1 MSNKTLSGSQGPAT
15 RPQVPRS
22 APRPHRLDR
31 LFRVALMIGMAAG
44 TTGMLAP
51 STLFAQSDNSAMTGT
66 VTDQSGA
73 VVGGAR
79 VTVTNEATRL
89 TRSAVTNA
97 SGFYTINGIAPGKYT
112 VSVVAKGFSTE
123 TVTNNTVDPSL
134 PATVNV
140 PLKVGSDAET
150 VQVTA
155 DETPLDADTATLG
168 RVITSKQVDSLPLN
182 GRNPIYVALN
192 MAGITSGPTS
202 GVTANSAATGSNI
215 STFNYSTGLGAIQI
229 NGGRERDNLITYDGA
244 VAVRV
249 RASGDS
255 VGSVDLD
262 AVQEVQVLA
271 TNYPAEYGRSIGG
284 QIRITEKSGG
294 ANFHGTLYDYFQNP
308 DLNANSW
315 VRNHNTTNN
324 NNPAYPAALKTNFV
338 APFTFNQFGGD
349 LNGPL
354 YVPHVLPKGKVFFL
368 YAEEFTEYPTTPT
381 APVTVPNP
389 AFKTGDFSSLLTG
402 SSPHYIRDPQ
412 SGLPCNAK
420 TGGPGCFPGNIIP
433 ANRLSPNGVGLLSIY
448 PTPTPNFLLGTENLL
463 QIAKY
468 PAHQEVDTGNL
479 DILPTEKDYVR
490 FRLNHFF
497 YHEDNP
503 FSAAFNTVP
512 RLYDRPNETGS
523 ISWVRSFNAKTTN
536 EVLVTASHDAAR
548 LSIDTSGQAYNG
560 QGPAYS
566 RSSYGINYPFL
577 FPGTKDLPNKIPTV
591 QFLSTSSI
599 TTMDGSTYP
608 SHSQG
613 EIFDYSDTF
622 TRIFGNHVLKT
633 GFLYERS
640 GENDRDQIAFSSS
653 NAGET
658 NNQNGQFDFNSQNP
672 NGTGYDV
679 ADAALGLYYT
689 YAEVGARDE
698 TPYRGNLYEFF
709 AQDSFKAT
717 PKLHLEYGLRYTSIH
732 PYYSEYNNAGSFDP
746 AYYTASTAIQVN
758 PTTGNPIAGTGNAY
772 DGTVLWGNGFTSN
785 AASHVAAA
793 QTSQYNSLF
802 HDLPRGFIHV
812 QKFLF
817 QPRLGVAY
825 SANNKTVFRTGFGRY
840 TNRQGVSDFVF
851 AGGIPPLQQVASL
864 SLGSVDN
871 PGGGANGSYPL
882 LSGDI
887 DQQSP
892 QPEAYI
898 WNASVE
904 REIGFGTVAEVSY
917 VGRHALHQQYAANIN
932 QLQPGTLT
940 NPANTG
946 LNANYLRPYQ
956 GYGPINLVK
965 QGDTAMYEGL
975 QVNVT
980 RRFQHGLGFNVAYT
994 YASSRD
1000 CDSFQKQVVPN
1011 TFDIHGIC
1019 GPSDYD
1025 IRQVLVPSAVYEIPF
1040 RGGNRML
1047 REALAGWQLTQSYQF
1062 QTGAP
1067 FSVATS
1073 QDIAGVGP
1081 GSGSQ
1086 LLQVTPGSVLKGN
1099 GKFSSSNTDGNYWFA
1114 PTTGGTQNFTT
1125 PTAGTFTTQLNRN
1138 ILRSPGQS
1146 YFNASLQK
1154 KFPIYESSNL
1164 NFRVD
1169 AFDFPNHPNWNS
1181 PDSTYVDQAAY
1192 GDTSSLTFGKVT
1204 QKNNQRSMQLS
1215 LRYSF

>member
-1 MSNKTLSGSQGPAT
+1 MLVMKQESTST
-15 RPQVPRS
+15 
-22 APRPHRLDR
+22 LDR
-31 LFRVALMIGMAAG
+31 SRTTSGMRRLAGLLRAA
-44 TTGMLAP
+44 MLTSVLAAP
-51 STLFAQSDNSAMTGT
+51 LAVLATPSAMAQSDNSALTGT
-66 VTDQSGA
+66 VTDQAGRVIAGA
-73 VVGGAR
+73 EVTVKNESTGLAR
-79 VTVTNEATRL
+79 TTVTNG
-89 TRSAVTNA
+89 
-97 SGFYTINGIAPGKYT
+97 SGFYTVNGISPGKYT

-140 PLKVGSDAET
+140 PMKVGANTET

-155 DETPLDADTATLG
+155 EETPLDADTATLG

-182 GRNPIYVALN
+182 GRNPIYVALT

-202 GVTANSAATGSNI
+202 AVTANSAGTGSNI
-215 STFNYSTGLGAIQI
+215 SSFNYSTGLGAIQI

-284 QIRITEKSGG
+284 QIRIVEKSGG
-294 ANFHGTLYDYFQNP
+294 EHFHGSLYDYFQNP
-308 DLNANSW
+308 DLNANTW

-324 NNPAYPAALKTNFV
+324 ENPAYPEALKTNFV
-338 APFTFNQFGGD
+338 APFTYNQFGGD
-349 LNGPL
+349 INGPL
-354 YVPHVLPKGKVFFL
+354 FVPHVIPKGKVFFL
-368 YAEEFTEYPTTPT
+368 YAEEFTVDPTTPT

-389 AFKTGDFSSLLTG
+389 AFRTGNFSSLLTG
-402 SSPHYIRDPQ
+402 SSPQYIKDPLLVSQ
-412 SGLPCNAK
+412 GLACNTK
-420 TGGPGCFPGNIIP
+420 TDGPGCFPGNIIP
-433 ANRLSPNGVGLLSIY
+433 ASRLSPNGVGLLSIY
-448 PTPTPNFLLGTENLL
+448 PTPTPNFQLGTENLL
-463 QIAKY
+463 QVAPY

-479 DILPTEKDYVR
+479 DILPTDKDYVR

-512 RLYDRPNETGS
+512 RLYNRPNETGS
-523 ISWVRSFNAKTTN
+523 ISWVRTINSKTTN
-536 EVLVTASHDAAR
+536 EVLLTASHDAAR

-566 RSSYGINYPFL
+566 RTTYGINYPFL

-591 QFLSTSSI
+591 QFLTTSSI

-622 TRIFGNHVLKT
+622 TRVIGDHVLKA
-633 GFLYERS
+633 GFLFERS
-640 GENDRDQIAFSSS
+640 GENDRDQIAFSAS
-653 NAGET
+653 NAGQT
-658 NNQNGQFDFNSQNP
+658 NNQNGQFDFSSQNP

-698 TPYRGNLYEFF
+698 TPYRGNLYEGFVE
-709 AQDSFKAT
+709 DSFKAT

-746 AYYTASTAIQVN
+746 AYYNSATAVQVN
-758 PTTGNPIAGTGNAY
+758 PTTGNPIAGSGDPY

-785 AASHVAAA
+785 AASHVVAA
-793 QTSQYNSLF
+793 QSTAYNSLF
-802 HDLPRGFIHV
+802 HNLPRGFTHV
-812 QKFLF
+812 QAFLF
-817 QPRLGVAY
+817 QPRVGLAY
-825 SANNKTVFRTGFGRY
+825 ALNTKTVFRTGFGRY

-904 REIGFGTVAEVSY
+904 REIGFGTVVEVSY
-917 VGRHALHQQYAANIN
+917 VGRHALHQQYAANVN
-932 QLQPGTLT
+932 QLPTGTLT
-940 NPANTG
+940 NPANAG
-946 LNANYLRPYQ
+946 LNTNYLRPFK

-965 QGDTAMYEGL
+965 QGDTATYDGL

-1040 RGGNRML
+1040 KSDNPLL

-1073 QDIAGVGP
+1073 QDIAGVGA
-1081 GSGSQ
+1081 GSGNQ
-1086 LLQVTPGSVLKGN
+1086 LLQVSPGSMLKGN
-1099 GKFSSSNTDGNYWFA
+1099 GHFSNSNTDNNYWFA
-1114 PTTGGTQNFTT
+1114 PTTGSVQNFTT
-1125 PTAGTFTTQLNRN
+1125 PTPGTFTSQLNRN
-1138 ILRSPGQS
+1138 ILRAPGQS

-1154 KFPIYESSNL
+1154 RFPIYESSTL

-1181 PDSTYVDQAAY
+1181 PDSTYVDQALY
-1192 GDTSSLTFGKVT
+1192 GDTSSPTFGKVT
-1204 QKNNQRSMQLS
+1204 QKNNQRSLQLS

>member
-1 MSNKTLSGSQGPAT
+1 MSIRKQESTS
-15 RPQVPRS
+15 
-22 APRPHRLDR
+22 RLDHSPKTSWLR
-31 LFRVALMIGMAAG
+31 RITRHLRAAILTSVVACAAALLFTPPAI
-44 TTGMLAP
+44 
-51 STLFAQSDNSAMTGT
+51 AQSDNSALTGT
-66 VTDQSGA
+66 VTDPTKRVVAGA
-73 VVGGAR
+73 QVTVKNEGTGLLR
-79 VTVTNEATRL
+79 TTVTNG
-89 TRSAVTNA
+89 
-97 SGFYTINGIAPGKYT
+97 SGFYRVNGISPGKYT
-112 VSVVAKGFSTE
+112 VTVVANGFSPE

-134 PATVNV
+134 PATVDV
-140 PLKVGSDAET
+140 LLKVGANNERI
-150 VQVTA
+150 QVTA
-155 DETPLDADTATLG
+155 EETPLDPDTSTLG
-168 RVITSKQVDSLPLN
+168 RVITNKQVDSLPLN
-182 GRNPIYVALN
+182 GRNPIYVALT

-202 GVTANSAATGSNI
+202 AVTANSAGTGSNI

-284 QIRITEKSGG
+284 QIRIVEKSGG
-294 ANFHGTLYDYFQNP
+294 EHFHGSLYEYFQNP
-308 DLNANSW
+308 DLNANTW
-315 VRNHNTTNN
+315 VRNHNTVNN
-324 NNPAYPAALKTNFV
+324 NNPAYPAVLKTNFV
-338 APFTFNQFGGD
+338 APFTYNQFGGD

-354 YVPHVLPKGKVFFL
+354 FIPHLIPKGKVFFL
-368 YAEEFTEYPTTPT
+368 YAEEFTFDPTTPT

-402 SSPHYIRDPQ
+402 SSPHYIKDPVLVAQ
-412 SGLPCNAK
+412 GIPCSPT

-433 ANRLSPNGVGLLSIY
+433 QNRLSPNGVGLLSIY
-448 PTPTPNFLLGTENLL
+448 PTPTPNFQLGTENLL
-463 QIAKY
+463 QIARY

-479 DILPTEKDYVR
+479 DILPTEKDYIR
-490 FRLNHFF
+490 FRLNHFY

-503 FSAAFNTVP
+503 FSAAFDTVP

-523 ISWVRSFNAKTTN
+523 ISWVRTINAKTTN

-548 LSIDTSGQAYNG
+548 LSIDTSGNAYNG

-566 RSSYGINYPFL
+566 RATYGIDYPFL

-591 QFLSTSSI
+591 QFLTTSSI

-622 TRIFGNHVLKT
+622 TRILGDHVLKA
-633 GFLYERS
+633 GFLFERS
-640 GENDRDQIAFSSS
+640 GENDRDQIAFSAS

-658 NNQNGQFDFNSQNP
+658 NNQNGQFDFSSQNP

-698 TPYRGNLYEFF
+698 TPYRGNLYEGFVE
-709 AQDSFKAT
+709 DSFKAT

-732 PYYSEYNNAGSFDP
+732 PYYSLFNNAGSFDP
-746 AYYTASTAIQVN
+746 AYYDPSTAVQVN
-758 PTTGNPIAGTGNAY
+758 PTTGNPIAGSGNAY

-785 AASHVAAA
+785 AASHVVAA
-793 QTSQYNSLF
+793 QSTAYNSLF
-802 HDLPRGFIHV
+802 HNLPRGYTNV
-812 QKFLF
+812 QVFLF
-817 QPRLGVAY
+817 QPRVGIAY
-825 SANNKTVFRTGFGRY
+825 ALNPKTIFRTGFGRY

-871 PGGGANGSYPL
+871 PGAGANGSYPL

-887 DQQSP
+887 DRQSP

-898 WNASVE
+898 WNVSAE

-917 VGRHALHQQYAANIN
+917 VGRHALHQQYAANVN
-932 QLQPGTLT
+932 QLPTGTLT
-940 NPANTG
+940 NPANAG
-946 LNANYLRPYQ
+946 LNTNYLRPYK

-965 QGDTAMYEGL
+965 QGDTATYDGL
-975 QVNVT
+975 QINVT
-980 RRFQHGLGFNVAYT
+980 RRFQRGLGFNVAYT

-1040 RGGNRML
+1040 RSDNHLL

-1067 FSVATS
+1067 FSVATT
-1073 QDIAGVGP
+1073 QDIAGVGA

-1086 LLQVTPGSVLKGN
+1086 LLQVLTGAHLKGN
-1099 GKFSSSNTDGNYWFA
+1099 GKFSNTNTDSNYWFA

-1125 PTAGTFTTQLNRN
+1125 PTPGTFTTQLNRN

-1146 YFNASLQK
+1146 YYNASLQK
-1154 KFPIYESSNL
+1154 KFEIYGSSNL

-1181 PDSTYVDQAAY
+1181 PDSTYVDQALY
-1192 GDTSSLTFGKVT
+1192 GDTSSPTFGKVT
-1204 QKNNQRSMQLS
+1204 QKNSQRSLQLS